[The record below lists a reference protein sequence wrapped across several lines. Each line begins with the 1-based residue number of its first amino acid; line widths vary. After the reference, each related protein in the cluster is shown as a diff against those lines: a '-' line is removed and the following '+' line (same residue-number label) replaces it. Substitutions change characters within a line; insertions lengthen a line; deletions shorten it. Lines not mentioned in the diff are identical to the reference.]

1 MLAEPATE
9 AAAAARLESASRI
22 AANVLRHH
30 GRSLD
35 ATDLEGPLQSSLV
48 AGNAEAMIEAIDRIL
63 EGLAEPAPERP
74 GTLARRRRK
83 PRCAS
88 MSIVSIPWFD

>member
-1 MLAEPATE
+1 MLAEPAPE
-9 AAAAARLESASRI
+9 GAAGRLESASRI

-63 EGLAEPAPERP
+63 EGLAEPAARARP
-74 GTLARRRRK
+74 AR
-83 PRCAS
+83 
-88 MSIVSIPWFD
+88 